1 MKTSLIRQKLKDHYC
16 ESDRPLYNWELH
28 KITSTVPLS
37 FRSPYI
43 QFILAVLRVS
53 VAVLVYP
60 VPTSI
65 RSRTFLHPSRP
76 RISFNP
82 GPGEILLQ
90 SKDYRSIVNFKR
102 CRCVY
107 FSDSHPT
114 PGGGGVWF
122 FDNFVKLIYF

>member
-1 MKTSLIRQKLKDHYC
+1 MKTSLIRQKLKDYHC
-16 ESDRPLYNWELH
+16 ELRNYIN
-28 KITSTVPLS
+28 IPLS
-37 FRSPYI
+37 LSSLYI
-43 QFILAVLRVS
+43 QIILAVLRVS

-102 CRCVY
+102 CRGVY

-114 PGGGGVWF
+114 PGGGGGYDF
-122 FDNFVKLIYF
+122 LIIL